1 MRAAVVF
8 AALRSAAG
16 FRVPNA
22 TTEVVNPDRGWY
34 QHWEVRAGTA
44 NFPTLRPSA
53 ALRLHRSG
61 YALVLYLVYLEL
73 DSVPPVAELLGDLA
87 ALVAGGVKAV
97 VRFAY
102 SSVRG
107 ALPTEPEP
115 AAVLAHIQA
124 LAPVFNAPGVVT
136 VQVDQR
142 KVGCTSAQI

>member
-1 MRAAVVF
+1 MAP
-8 AALRSAAG
+8 G
-16 FRVPNA
+16 YI
-22 TTEVVNPDRGWY
+22 TCDRTSM
-34 QHWEVRAGTA
+34 VSPA
-44 NFPTLRPSA
+44 PTLLALDDA
-53 ALRLHRSG
+53 APDDAE
-61 YALVLYLVYLEL
+61 ALLPELAVVLYLVYLEL

-115 AAVLAHIQA
+115 AAVIAHIQA

-142 KVGCTSAQI
+142 NVGCTSAQI